1 VGSKLSFEFVGKL
14 RIVRNLLLGSTTAF
28 VAVGGA
34 QAADLPVKAQ
44 AVEYVRICSLYGAGF
59 FYIPGTD
66 TCIKLGGYLRGDL
79 TVHGGFSNQ
88 PFWNGDPAV
97 QDRYANQFNEFARM
111 ALAVDTRT
119 ATEYGVVRTFGQLDM
134 NFGTLGAIGSINV
147 GSSIEPASFGGQ
159 VSTVNNGGLVF
170 PEFLFVQFAG
180 FTFGKS
186 YSAFSTPWFGFPGNN
201 TSYLVGGYDSAIGID
216 NVQYTAQFGNGV
228 SATIGVDS
236 TGANGQNRTQL
247 FNATLIGNPGG
258 PGTPAISVTTAGFV
272 PTLANISSGIAF
284 TGAANPLLTVAGTSY
299 SGAFAPDFVGNVRV
313 DQAWGLFQFSVAAHD
328 VSPGY
333 WASANTPNASTLV
346 TGNNLTGIEVFGHPD
361 SKWGGA
367 VAAALQIKNIPTGPG
382 DDIKVEGSAG
392 EGATKY
398 ILGTVFALPG
408 SFYMTKAN
416 ASTTGGTLAI
426 GAINDG
432 VYGGWQTPLQAGVQL
447 TRGWGFRGA
456 FNHNW
461 DPHWSSSLFGGI
473 AQISYNQTA
482 KDLWCASY
490 GGTLANGMA
499 LAANPA
505 QPTFVANSPAF
516 HPANPVAGSGY
527 TCDPGF
533 TISQVGLT
541 TRWTPVKNLTFSNEV
556 LYSYLKTNMTGV
568 ATGTPSVAFP
578 VVGGLATFQYG
589 NVGTLSVNFRV
600 QRNF

>member
-1 VGSKLSFEFVGKL
+1 LF
-14 RIVRNLLLGSTTAF
+14 
-28 VAVGGA
+28 AVGGA
-34 QAADLPVKAQ
+34 QAADLPVKAKP
-44 AVEYVRICSLYGAGF
+44 VEYVRICSLYGAGF

-66 TCIKLGGYLRGDL
+66 TCIKLGGYLRADL

-88 PFWNGDPAV
+88 PFWNGDAAV
-97 QDRYANQFNEFARM
+97 QDRFANEYQVYSRL
-111 ALAVDTRT
+111 ALTVDTRT
-119 ATEYGVVRTFGQLDM
+119 ATEYGVVRTFGQLDV
-134 NFGTLGAIGSINV
+134 NGANIGAANSINV
-147 GSSIEPASFGGQ
+147 GSSIDPSGISGQSF
-159 VSTVNNGGLVF
+159 STNVAGIVY
-170 PEFLFVQFAG
+170 PEFLFIQWGGLIV
-180 FTFGKS
+180 GKS
-186 YSAFSTPWFGFPGNN
+186 SSAYNTPWHGFPGNN
-201 TSYLVGGYDSAIGID
+201 TAFLVGGYDSVVGI
-216 NVQYTAQFGNGV
+216 NNAQYTWEFGNGV
-228 SATIGVDS
+228 SASIGVDES
-236 TGANGQNRTQL
+236 GAASNNRTQL
-247 FNATLIGNPGG
+247 YNATLIGNPGG
-258 PGTPAISVTTAGFV
+258 PGTPATSVTVAGIT

-284 TGAANPLLTVAGTSY
+284 TGGANPFLAAMGTSY
-299 SGAFAPDFVGNVRV
+299 SGGFFPDFVGRVRV
-313 DQAWGLFQFSVAAHD
+313 DQAWGLFQISAAAHD

-432 VYGGWQTPLQAGVQL
+432 VYGGWMTPLQAGVQL

-461 DPHWSSSLFGGI
+461 NAYWSSSLYGGI

-499 LAANPA
+499 LAPNPA

-533 TISQVGLT
+533 TISQIGLT
-541 TRWTPVKNLTFSNEV
+541 TRWTPVKNLTFSADI
-556 LYSYLKTNMTGV
+556 LYAYLKTNMTGV

-589 NVGTLSVNFRV
+589 NVGTLSLNLRV

>member
-1 VGSKLSFEFVGKL
+1 MK
-14 RIVRNLLLGSTTAF
+14 IVKNLVLGSTAALF
-28 VAVGGA
+28 AMSGA
-34 QAADLPVKAQ
+34 QAADLPVKAK

-66 TCIKLGGYLRGDL
+66 TCIKLGGYFRGDL
-79 TVHGGFSNQ
+79 TIHGGFSNQ
-88 PFWNGDPAV
+88 PFWNGDPGV
-97 QDRYANQFNEFARM
+97 QDRYVNQFNEYARM
-111 ALAVDTRT
+111 ALTVDTRT
-119 ATEYGVVRTFGQLDM
+119 ATEYGVVRTFGQLDI
-134 NFGTLGAIGSINV
+134 NFGTLGATSSINV
-147 GSSIEPASFGGQ
+147 GSSIEPAAFGGQ
-159 VSTVNNGGLVF
+159 ISTVNNGGLVF
-170 PEFLFVQFAG
+170 PENLFIQWAG
-180 FTFGKS
+180 FTLGKS
-186 YSAFSTPWFGFPGNN
+186 ASAYNTPWNGFPGNI
-201 TSYLVGGYDSAIGID
+201 TSFLVGGYDTAIGV
-216 NVQYTAQFGNGV
+216 NNAQYTWEFGNGV
-228 SATIGVDS
+228 SASIGVDD

-258 PGTPAISVTTAGFV
+258 PGTPAISVTTAGIV
-272 PTLANISSGIAF
+272 PTLPNISSGISFA
-284 TGAANPLLTVAGTSY
+284 GAANPLLTPMGTSY
-299 SGAFAPDFVGNVRV
+299 SGNFAPDFVGRVRV
-313 DQAWGLFQFSVAAHD
+313 DQAWGLFQFSAAAHD

-367 VAAALQIKNIPTGPG
+367 VSAALQIKNIPTGAG
-382 DDIKVEGSAG
+382 DDVKIEGSAG

-398 ILGTVFALPG
+398 ILGTAFPLPA
-408 SFYMTKAN
+408 SFNMTKAN
-416 ASTTGGTLAI
+416 AFTTGGTLANGSI
-426 GAINDG
+426 TDG
-432 VYGGWQTPLQAGVQL
+432 VYGGWMTPLQAGVQL

-461 DPHWSSSLFGGI
+461 NAYWSSSLYGGI

-499 LAANPA
+499 LAPNPA
-505 QPTFVANSPAF
+505 QPTFVANNAAF
-516 HPANPVAGSGY
+516 HPAIPVPGSGY

-541 TRWTPVKNLTFSNEV
+541 TRWTPVKNLTFSADI
-556 LYSYLKTNMTGV
+556 LYAYLKTNMTGI
-568 ATGTPSVAFP
+568 AAGTPSSTVP
-578 VVGGLATFQYG
+578 VPGGPLATYQYG

>member
-1 VGSKLSFEFVGKL
+1 MK
-14 RIVRNLLLGSTTAF
+14 IVKNLVLGSA
-28 VAVGGA
+28 AAMLAMGGA
-34 QAADLPVKAQ
+34 QAADLPVKAK

-66 TCIKLGGYLRGDL
+66 TCIKLGGFLRADL

-97 QDRYANQFNEFARM
+97 QDRFANQYNDYARM
-111 ALAVDTRT
+111 ALTVDTRT
-119 ATEYGVVRTFGQLDM
+119 ATEYGVVRTFGQIDATWATEGVG
-134 NFGTLGAIGSINV
+134 NSINV
-147 GSSIEPASFGGQ
+147 GSSIEAIALSGAAF
-159 VSTVNNGGLVF
+159 NNGAGAGYLT
-170 PEFLFVQFAG
+170 PEFLFIQFAG

-186 YSAFSTPWFGFPGNN
+186 ASAYNTPWHGYPGNI
-201 TSYLVGGYDSAIGID
+201 TAYLVGGYDTVTGIN
-216 NVQYTAQFGNGV
+216 NVQYTWQFGNGV
-228 SATIGVDS
+228 SATIGIDDS
-236 TGANGQNRTQL
+236 SALGYNRTQI

-258 PGTPAISVTTAGFV
+258 PGTPATSLITTGPV
-272 PTLANISSGIAF
+272 PTLPNLSSGISF
-284 TGAANPLLTVAGTSY
+284 SGSANPLFTPMGTSY
-299 SGAFAPDFVGNVRV
+299 SGNFAPDIVGNIRV

-346 TGNNLTGIEVFGHPD
+346 SGNNLTGIEVFGHPD

-367 VAAALQIKNIPTGPG
+367 VSTALQIKDIPTGAG
-382 DDIKVEGSAG
+382 DDVKIEGTVG

-398 ILGTVFALPG
+398 IIGTAAPLPG

-416 ASTTGGTLAI
+416 ANTTAGTIAI

-432 VYGGWQTPLQAGVQL
+432 VYGGWMTPLQAGVQL

-461 DPHWSSSLFGGI
+461 NPQWSSSLYGGI

-482 KDLWCASY
+482 KDLWCASF
-490 GGTLANGMA
+490 GGTLPNGTA
-499 LAANPA
+499 LAPNPA
-505 QPTFVANSPAF
+505 QPTFVANSTAF
-516 HPANPVAGSGY
+516 HPAIPVPGSGY

-533 TISQVGLT
+533 TISQLGLT
-541 TRWTPVKNLTFSNEV
+541 TRWTPVKNLTFSSDI
-556 LYSYLKTNMTGV
+556 LYTYLKTNMTGI
-568 ATGTPSVAFP
+568 AAGTASSTVPQP
-578 VVGGLATFQYG
+578 GGPLATWQYG
-589 NVGTLSVNFRV
+589 NVGTLSVNLRV

>member
-1 VGSKLSFEFVGKL
+1 MK
-14 RIVRNLLLGSTTAF
+14 IVKNLVLVSA
-28 VAVGGA
+28 AAMHAMGGA
-34 QAADLPVKAQ
+34 QAADLPVKAK

-66 TCIKLGGYLRGDL
+66 TCIKLGGFLRADL

-97 QDRYANQFNEFARM
+97 QDRFVNQYNDYARM

-119 ATEYGVVRTFGQLDM
+119 ATEYGVVRTFGQIDAT
-134 NFGTLGAIGSINV
+134 FATEGVGSSINV
-147 GSSIEPASFGGQ
+147 GSSIGAIALSGAVF
-159 VSTVNNGGLVF
+159 NNFAGAGYLT
-170 PEFLFVQFAG
+170 PEFLFIQFAG

-186 YSAFSTPWFGFPGNN
+186 ASAYSTPWHGYPGNI
-201 TSYLVGGYDSAIGID
+201 TAYLVGGYDTVTGIN
-216 NVQYTAQFGNGV
+216 NVQYTWQFGNGV
-228 SATIGVDS
+228 SATLGVDDS
-236 TGANGQNRTQL
+236 SASGYNRTQI

-258 PGTPAISVTTAGFV
+258 PGTPATSVITTGFV
-272 PTLANISSGIAF
+272 PTLPNISSGISF
-284 TGAANPLLTVAGTSY
+284 GGAANPLFTPMGTSY
-299 SGAFAPDFVGNVRV
+299 SGDFAPDIVGNMRV

-346 TGNNLTGIEVFGHPD
+346 SGNNLTGIEVFGHPD

-367 VAAALQIKNIPTGPG
+367 VSTALQIKDIPTGAG
-382 DDIKVEGSAG
+382 DDVKIEGTVG
-392 EGATKY
+392 EGTTKY
-398 ILGTVFALPG
+398 IIGTAAPLPG

-416 ASTTGGTLAI
+416 ANTTAGTIAI

-432 VYGGWQTPLQAGVQL
+432 VYGGWMTPLQAGVQL

-461 DPHWSSSLFGGI
+461 NPQWSSSLYGGI

-482 KDLWCASY
+482 KDVWCASY
-490 GGTLANGMA
+490 GGTLANGTA
-499 LAANPA
+499 LAPNPA
-505 QPTFVANSPAF
+505 QPTFVANNAAF
-516 HPANPVAGSGY
+516 HPAIPVPGSGY

-541 TRWTPVKNLTFSNEV
+541 TRWTPVKNLTFSSDI
-556 LYSYLKTNMTGV
+556 LYTYLKTNMTGI
-568 ATGTPSVAFP
+568 AAGTASSTVPQP
-578 VVGGLATFQYG
+578 GGPLATWQYG